1 VSDVSPAAHKAH
13 ATPHA
18 AHGGH
23 GHALHDAPPS
33 MAIPLIILAIGSI
46 VAGYVGVPHALGGS
60 NRIETFLHPSFEV
73 TESARRGAPIAAE
86 AAPAEGLQ
94 TVGVQAAEPHEAEAV
109 HADTGTELMLMGISS
124 GIAFAGI
131 GIAWFFWRRRPEAAD
146 SLSKQFSGVY
156 RVLCHKYYVDE
167 LYDAVFVQ
175 PIKTMSTSV
184 LWKGVDV
191 GLIDGAVNGAGFA
204 ARSSSNR
211 LRRIQTGSMRTYAA
225 SLFLGVV
232 LILGYY
238 LLA

>member
-1 VSDVSPAAHKAH
+1 V
-13 ATPHA
+13 
-18 AHGGH
+18 
-23 GHALHDAPPS
+23 
-33 MAIPLIILAIGSI
+33 
-46 VAGYVGVPHALGGS
+46 
-60 NRIETFLHPSFEV
+60 
-73 TESARRGAPIAAE
+73 
-86 AAPAEGLQ
+86 
-94 TVGVQAAEPHEAEAV
+94 
-109 HADTGTELMLMGISS
+109 
-124 GIAFAGI
+124 
-131 GIAWFFWRRRPEAAD
+131 
-146 SLSKQFSGVY
+146 
-156 RVLCHKYYVDE
+156 

-238 LLA
+238 LLG